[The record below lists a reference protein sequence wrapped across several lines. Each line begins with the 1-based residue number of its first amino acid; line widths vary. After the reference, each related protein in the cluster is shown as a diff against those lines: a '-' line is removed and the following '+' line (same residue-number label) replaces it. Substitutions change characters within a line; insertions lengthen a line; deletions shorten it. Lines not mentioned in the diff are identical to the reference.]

1 MDDFMNIMQQM
12 HLQFNSEIWLLVIP
26 ALLMVLDI
34 LTGYINAWKK
44 HEIKSQKMRD
54 GLGKKVAEICYIIIG
69 FVFRFAT
76 GLSSIAYALS
86 MYVTYME
93 LVSILENT
101 DKLGL
106 PIPKFIRDKLNNNN
120 NNKTKDKSED
130 V

>member
-1 MDDFMNIMQQM
+1 MEDFMNIMQQM

-54 GLGKKVAEICYIIIG
+54 GLGKKVAEMCYIIIG